1 MDTRPHNQYVREDD
15 EQSWVIQLAKIAS
28 IVPVT
33 NAWAERGGSAIKR
46 IKSRSRSLMKNDLLN
61 AFMHI
66 SINGPPLH
74 SKEAA
79 ILISRVSEQYALE
92 PHRKVPKLFSE
103 SSNATSTSTQT
114 EVIVDVELSYENCS
128 PSKLESALDAM
139 NYEQFLNSNFD
150 DDSSSDGTSSDEDE
164 ENDNI

>member
-1 MDTRPHNQYVREDD
+1 
-15 EQSWVIQLAKIAS
+15 
-28 IVPVT
+28 
-33 NAWAERGGSAIKR
+33 
-46 IKSRSRSLMKNDLLN
+46 MKNDLLN

-79 ILISRVSEQYALE
+79 VLIIRVSEQNALE
-92 PHRKVPKLFSE
+92 PHRKIQKLFSE
-103 SSNATSTSTQT
+103 SSNATNASTQT
-114 EVIVDVELSYENCS
+114 EVIVGVELSYENCS
-128 PSKLESALDAM
+128 PGKLESTLDDI